1 MLPSILQGTIVKVVC
16 AGNGDDVAIIELVDR
31 PGTMIRMP
39 VGTVTPHLL
48 PTRKEGGGVRERWS
62 DRRALFL
69 IELGMIGCRR

>member
-1 MLPSILQGTIVKVVC
+1 MLPSIPQGTIVKVVC

-48 PTRKEGGGVRERWS
+48 PTRKEGGGVRGAVVGSRGIHFDVLKH
-62 DRRALFL
+62 DRLS
-69 IELGMIGCRR
+69 